1 MGAAFAPAL
10 LGMGL
15 VGSAISAIGTYSSME
30 ANAANAAY
38 QAQVA
43 QNNAAIAR
51 TNAGLD
57 FAAGDVQSANA
68 EMKTRATVGATKAQE
83 GASGVA
89 VGGGSFSK
97 VRASESEL
105 GMLNAL
111 TIRSNAAKQGYAQE
125 VAATSEEAQAGL
137 YTMESKEA
145 STAAPF
151 MATGALLSSASTVG
165 LGYARLTQSGT
176 PSGINILGS

>member
-68 EMKTRATVGATKAQE
+68 EM
-83 GASGVA
+83 
-89 VGGGSFSK
+89 
-97 VRASESEL
+97 
-105 GMLNAL
+105 
-111 TIRSNAAKQGYAQE
+111 
-125 VAATSEEAQAGL
+125 
-137 YTMESKEA
+137 
-145 STAAPF
+145 
-151 MATGALLSSASTVG
+151 
-165 LGYARLTQSGT
+165 
-176 PSGINILGS
+176 